1 MTIENKNVQAVEF
14 DVYYDGNNE
23 LICKVEDNEFDIDD
37 FEDWASD
44 KVGVFLVIDDLDDK
58 VDIISE
64 LLKQLGIDKLEE
76 SDESIFM
83 VNDEIQ
89 ALIMDSKEYNEYFA

>member
-83 VNDEIQ
+83 FNDEIQ